1 MMDKFLSH
9 RESPRPAFARD
20 LAARL
25 SAARPVQGARRGR
38 VGLRLGAAG
47 LSLLV
52 ALGWGALGHQA
63 RDSSVAGMPTSAQP
77 VALLLPGSGH
87 PALVATSIR
96 WTPVDTLLVA
106 PPTPLS
112 HHH

>member
-1 MMDKFLSH
+1 MMDDFLSH

-20 LAARL
+20 LAAWL

-38 VGLRLGAAG
+38 VGLGLGAAG

-52 ALGWGALGHQA
+52 AFGWGALGHVA
-63 RDSSVAGMPTSAQP
+63 GDSSVAGPTSAQP
-77 VALLLPGSGH
+77 VALLLPVSGH
-87 PALVATSIR
+87 PALVAASVH
-96 WTPVDTLLVA
+96 WTTVDMMLVA
-106 PPTPLS
+106 PPKPLS